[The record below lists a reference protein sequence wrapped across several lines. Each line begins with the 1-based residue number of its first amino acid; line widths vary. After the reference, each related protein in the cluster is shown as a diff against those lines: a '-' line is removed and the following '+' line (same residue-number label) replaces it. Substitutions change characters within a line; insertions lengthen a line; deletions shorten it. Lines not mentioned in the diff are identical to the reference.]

1 MPDPLE
7 KMQAA
12 GVATVAIGHTG
23 DHQRD
28 QGNPAPEGPRKPS
41 SDAAAAEPRE
51 SVAAPP
57 ARQPGSKLSGWFHW
71 HEPGTSAEEKRLI
84 LKLDW
89 FLLSYSCL
97 CFFVK
102 YLDSN
107 NVTNAYASG
116 MQEELG
122 FGPGNELSW
131 MNTFF
136 NIGQLIGAPFANLI
150 ITVVR
155 PRYWLPFCLSCWSL
169 FVLFL
174 YKCNAASEFY
184 ALRFCI
190 GLFESAAWPGIEYTL
205 GSWYRKSELS
215 RRSALFVISGVLGQM
230 FSGYLQAA
238 LFSGME
244 GHGGMSAW
252 RWLFI
257 FDFVLGIPVAIY
269 GIFCHPDTPHNT
281 KAWYF
286 NEWERQRARE
296 RIEEEG
302 RKPAGTLDWSMFKRI
317 FASWQVYTFTLGYA
331 LWSLTVGSYVMQY
344 FTLYLKSTHWFSIPQ
359 INNIPTSIGAVNLCT
374 MLTTGF
380 VADKI
385 GRRGPVCL
393 AVGLVLIFC
402 YAVLAAWDVSHN
414 LRMVAFIAIGT
425 YGCFTP
431 LLAGWCNE
439 CCGGDQQKRAFILGL
454 MTSVGGA
461 VVIPFQQLQF
471 PSSQSPDFKATKGWG
486 SALAFVIALTL
497 WTAFGIPWV
506 QQSRMQKNEPENK
519 QCQGN
524 QSC

>member
-1 MPDPLE
+1 MPDRSE

-12 GVATVAIGHTG
+12 SVASVATGRC
-23 DHQRD
+23 DDYQ
-28 QGNPAPEGPRKPS
+28 PGPGTSAAESTRKPGS
-41 SDAAAAEPRE
+41 ETPAAESRE

-57 ARQPGSKLSGWFHW
+57 AGQPGSKLSGWFHW

-136 NIGQLIGAPFANLI
+136 NIGQLVGAPFANLI

-155 PRYWLPFCLSCWSL
+155 PRYWLPFCLTCWSL

-205 GSWYRKSELS
+205 GSWYRKSELA

-269 GIFCHPDTPHNT
+269 GIVSVRHAP
-281 KAWYF
+281 
-286 NEWERQRARE
+286 
-296 RIEEEG
+296 
-302 RKPAGTLDWSMFKRI
+302 
-317 FASWQVYTFTLGYA
+317 
-331 LWSLTVGSYVMQY
+331 
-344 FTLYLKSTHWFSIPQ
+344 
-359 INNIPTSIGAVNLCT
+359 GAPRPRR
-374 MLTTGF
+374 MLTLSPFSLPRSSATPILPTTRRPGTS
-380 VADKI
+380 AS
-385 GRRGPVCL
+385 GSARGP
-393 AVGLVLIFC
+393 AS
-402 YAVLAAWDVSHN
+402 ASK
-414 LRMVAFIAIGT
+414 
-425 YGCFTP
+425 
-431 LLAGWCNE
+431 
-439 CCGGDQQKRAFILGL
+439 KRAGSRPARWTGPCL
-454 MTSVGGA
+454 SASSPVGRST
-461 VVIPFQQLQF
+461 
-471 PSSQSPDFKATKGWG
+471 PS
-486 SALAFVIALTL
+486 
-497 WTAFGIPWV
+497 PWV
-506 QQSRMQKNEPENK
+506 MRFGP
-519 QCQGN
+519 
-524 QSC
+524 

>member
-269 GIFCHPDTPHNT
+269 GIVSLRHASDVPLPPLPPGHRLLTLAPFSLPRSSATPT
-281 KAWYF
+281 PPTT
-286 NEWERQRARE
+286 QR
-296 RIEEEG
+296 
-302 RKPAGTLDWSMFKRI
+302 PGTST
-317 FASWQVYTFTLGYA
+317 S
-331 LWSLTVGSYVMQY
+331 GS
-344 FTLYLKSTHWFSIPQ
+344 
-359 INNIPTSIGAVNLCT
+359 A
-374 MLTTGF
+374 
-380 VADKI
+380 
-385 GRRGPVCL
+385 RGP
-393 AVGLVLIFC
+393 AS
-402 YAVLAAWDVSHN
+402 VSK
-414 LRMVAFIAIGT
+414 
-425 YGCFTP
+425 
-431 LLAGWCNE
+431 
-439 CCGGDQQKRAFILGL
+439 KRAGNRPARW
-454 MTSVGGA
+454 TGPCSSASSPVGRST
-461 VVIPFQQLQF
+461 
-471 PSSQSPDFKATKGWG
+471 PSPWAMR
-486 SALAFVIALTL
+486 
-497 WTAFGIPWV
+497 FGP
-506 QQSRMQKNEPENK
+506 
-519 QCQGN
+519 
-524 QSC
+524 